1 MQVRELSI
9 GSEAPDMEPE
19 DRAAFVDAYTKV
31 LTSCWSSEDFA
42 QKLENDP
49 HAALAEGGLRVPA
62 GAEVEIVRNVVGEPD
77 LEQQIALWIEG
88 GRTGRYLLHVPAT
101 PRIYTR
107 ELTDN
112 DLGSVAG
119 GSGGAS
125 CSCCPCSCST

>member
-1 MQVRELSI
+1 MDPR
-9 GSEAPDMEPE
+9 

-31 LTSCWSSEDFA
+31 LTNCWSSEDFA
-42 QKLENDP
+42 DKLKTDP
-49 HAALAEGGLRVPA
+49 RAALAEGGLRVPD

-77 LEQQIALWIEG
+77 LEKQIALWTEG
-88 GRTGRYLLHVPAT
+88 EETGRYVLHVPAT

-112 DLGSVAG
+112 DLGSVSG
-119 GSGGAS
+119 GSGGAC